1 MKLRWNISFS
11 KGLLIK
17 LCSILN
23 ASVQTP
29 NLLNIDFYRGSSKVK
44 EKSIFLR
51 IFTSWKVSK
60 YGVFFSLYFP
70 VFVLNTEISYSVQI
84 QENTDQKKP
93 RIWTRFTQWLEGKKT
108 PSNKI
113 PALTESMNKDICVV
127 STLNQ
132 LFIRGS

>member
-1 MKLRWNISFS
+1 MKCKFFKGTFDKTVFILMLLYKLQTCSTLIFTVEIPRWKRS
-11 KGLLIK
+11 
-17 LCSILN
+17 
-23 ASVQTP
+23 Q
-29 NLLNIDFYRGSSKVK
+29 Y
-44 EKSIFLR
+44 FLR
-51 IFTSWKVSK
+51 IFTAWKVSK
-60 YGVFFSLYFP
+60 DGVFFGPYFP

-93 RIWTRFTQWLEGKKT
+93 RIWTRFTQWLTGKKT